1 MTNLTPIIHRAER
14 CKSQY
19 PKPRFILAHRGLIG
33 DEKAD
38 AELRRTTSVLPR
50 PRRSVFQK
58 LRAALKEWGRG

>member
-19 PKPRFILAHRGLIG
+19 PKPRFILAHKALAG
-33 DEKAD
+33 DRDAD
-38 AELRRTTSVLPR
+38 FAWTQSVAR
-50 PRRSVFQK
+50 PRRSVLQK